1 MTKLRTTYSH
11 SILTLILITIF
22 ALLFT
27 STALA
32 ENTATPEYATVEI
45 TLPEVDT
52 DAMIAAF
59 YGDQADELTLSTQ
72 TYTFEGIS
80 IDVTTGSLPDCESA
94 YTYSQNNI
102 SMQRNH
108 SISLSYRSEGEGAYL
123 PPPSK
128 TEGKY
133 TQDEAIEMA
142 RNFIQSDLH
151 IAEDTGL
158 IVAEVRPE
166 DASKERS
173 RAYVI
178 SFVYAWENIP
188 LIGTTEQVPQVM
200 PRLTVG
206 ITDEGIVEFD
216 GDIITVSGAKQSEGT
231 ILPSDQLTRLNPND
245 AMLAGA
251 TDISLCY
258 KVGPTYEG
266 RLAWWYST
274 DDTQTIPT
282 YVDSGYDAY
291 TGEKLS

>member
-1 MTKLRTTYSH
+1 MTKLHAAHSH
-11 SILTLILITIF
+11 SILALAIITICT
-22 ALLFT
+22 LLFT
-27 STALA
+27 SAALA
-32 ENTATPEYATVEI
+32 DDIITPEYATVEI

-59 YGDQADELTLSTQ
+59 YGDQAGELTLSTQ
-72 TYTFEGIS
+72 TYEFEGIS

-102 SMQRNH
+102 SMQRYH

-158 IVAEVRPE
+158 IVADVIAE

-178 SFVYAWENIP
+178 SFAYSWENIP
-188 LIGTTEQVPQVM
+188 LIGTTDQLPQIM

-206 ITDEGIVEFD
+206 ITDEGIVEFS
-216 GDIITVSGAKQSEGT
+216 GDIIAVSGAKQSEAALLT
-231 ILPSDQLTRLNPND
+231 SDQLLRLNPND
-245 AMLAGA
+245 TMLARA
-251 TDISLCY
+251 TDINLCY

-266 RLAWWYST
+266 RLTWWYNT
-274 DDTQTIPT
+274 DGVETIPT
-282 YVDSGYDAY
+282 YADSAYDAY